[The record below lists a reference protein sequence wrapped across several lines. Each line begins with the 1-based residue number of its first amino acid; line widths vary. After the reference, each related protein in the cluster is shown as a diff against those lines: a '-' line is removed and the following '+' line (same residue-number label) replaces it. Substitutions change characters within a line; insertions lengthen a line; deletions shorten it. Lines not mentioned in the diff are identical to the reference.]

1 MAFVSA
7 SAFQPNKRKRPADGQ
22 LDASRYQRQPLP
34 ASSLLDSPVAE
45 PAATPTAENP
55 EVTALRI
62 KLCKLLPEAM
72 ALHAFVSVSQEF
84 KIVQRLAKIYLEK
97 KGKLESLLALQLR
110 GEFPKSLP
118 TLASPSLPTAS
129 IPDEVRAATDK
140 KLENIARKAR
150 EDQFAVIIRAR
161 QDELESVA
169 VEQSTAKKRALD
181 NVRDQLQ
188 KAAEALKPV
197 MREPVAG
204 KESKDKASCSGPV
217 GMDLSADRDKITGL
231 PFWFAHIEEAV
242 TALGEQWAKSLEKAL
257 LIAAA
262 KRAAKLQQEAERK
275 DKAEKRKQAEA
286 KRGGEQALAAAG
298 SFASAPAASPAPG
311 AQSNGQSLSAPPSAS
326 AAANVQQQSRGQRQ
340 SERKGDRWFWQQQQ
354 QRSAAKPARSALK
367 SQRPRAQPFTRSGS
381 RSWQRQRSWRLEQAQ
396 QQQKRAVAAAE
407 RKRSWQRQ
415 RTWPWS
421 RKGPW
426 LTQTLTHAI
435 PGGGFITNTG
445 SHTLG
450 LSASALTRT
459 LTHTLNLSHKF
470 IATPA
475 PTLLPLILTKFS
487 AFFRKLWLKEFFGLD
502 NNDDKAPFAF
512 RQPKPLS
519 PAVATSVSLV
529 PAAQRSFANMQRRLR
544 MPSAWQP
551 PDPPSHSLRMYAKLA
566 THAITEAFN
575 ALPSPLP
582 LERNIRGQAIRE
594 LRRTVRQGEV
604 RIQLADKNGGVV
616 AVSSAWYANEAMR
629 QLNDSSAYQH
639 VDASRAKSHIAE
651 LMGKLKALSQKLSAN
666 DRDFIF
672 KSANSEQ
679 MPYFYLLLKM
689 HKQPIVGRPIV
700 SWFGYK
706 LAPASAWLD
715 SLLQPLLRLE
725 SSVIASSG
733 QFSAALEAA
742 PNHYREC
749 WLVTADIASLYTRMP
764 IKEVLAALSWFL
776 HRHRELGNFQ
786 HERIQLVLDIAKLVL
801 DATFFSFEGQMFKQ
815 IAGVAMGTPIGP
827 SIANV
832 TLLRK
837 LDVPFLRLFS
847 SDVSFYA
854 RFIDDLFAQAR
865 DRHTAIRIRSWLSAL
880 APWLDFSVTLHNA
893 AVPFLDMTVFK
904 PPGFEVH
911 GKLPQRS
918 SSSQPRATCFC
929 LSTQHTHATSS
940 QDWWSAS

>member
-1 MAFVSA
+1 
-7 SAFQPNKRKRPADGQ
+7 
-22 LDASRYQRQPLP
+22 
-34 ASSLLDSPVAE
+34 
-45 PAATPTAENP
+45 
-55 EVTALRI
+55 
-62 KLCKLLPEAM
+62 
-72 ALHAFVSVSQEF
+72 
-84 KIVQRLAKIYLEK
+84 
-97 KGKLESLLALQLR
+97 
-110 GEFPKSLP
+110 
-118 TLASPSLPTAS
+118 
-129 IPDEVRAATDK
+129 
-140 KLENIARKAR
+140 
-150 EDQFAVIIRAR
+150 
-161 QDELESVA
+161 
-169 VEQSTAKKRALD
+169 
-181 NVRDQLQ
+181 
-188 KAAEALKPV
+188 
-197 MREPVAG
+197 
-204 KESKDKASCSGPV
+204 
-217 GMDLSADRDKITGL
+217 
-231 PFWFAHIEEAV
+231 
-242 TALGEQWAKSLEKAL
+242 
-257 LIAAA
+257 
-262 KRAAKLQQEAERK
+262 
-275 DKAEKRKQAEA
+275 
-286 KRGGEQALAAAG
+286 
-298 SFASAPAASPAPG
+298 
-311 AQSNGQSLSAPPSAS
+311 
-326 AAANVQQQSRGQRQ
+326 
-340 SERKGDRWFWQQQQ
+340 
-354 QRSAAKPARSALK
+354 
-367 SQRPRAQPFTRSGS
+367 
-381 RSWQRQRSWRLEQAQ
+381 
-396 QQQKRAVAAAE
+396 
-407 RKRSWQRQ
+407 
-415 RTWPWS
+415 
-421 RKGPW
+421 
-426 LTQTLTHAI
+426 
-435 PGGGFITNTG
+435 
-445 SHTLG
+445 
-450 LSASALTRT
+450 
-459 LTHTLNLSHKF
+459 
-470 IATPA
+470 
-475 PTLLPLILTKFS
+475 
-487 AFFRKLWLKEFFGLD
+487 
-502 NNDDKAPFAF
+502 
-512 RQPKPLS
+512 
-519 PAVATSVSLV
+519 
-529 PAAQRSFANMQRRLR
+529 
-544 MPSAWQP
+544 
-551 PDPPSHSLRMYAKLA
+551 MYAKLT

-616 AVSSAWYANEAMR
+616 AVSRAWYANEAMR

-832 TLLRK
+832 TLLWK

-911 GKLPQRS
+911 GKLATALFFKPASRHMFLPFHS
-918 SSSQPRATCFC
+918 AHPRHVFSGLVVGELIRATQRNTRFTDFAAQCKRLFAW
-929 LSTQHTHATSS
+929 LLLRGYPEWFLVKWFGRVSWANRTQYGQQQQRQQPLVFSVPYTPSTSKLNWQRLLTAEWGLIPIAPSPPTIA
-940 QDWWSAS
+940 WTVERKLGALYSA